1 MHCKACGWRR
11 RTIDGAGGKKNVNV
25 GLNLVEQFNVGC
37 DLAQNSRDSVSVS
50 LVPQGLAISR
60 YCNSL

>member
-37 DLAQNSRDSVSVS
+37 DLAQNSQDKRD
-50 LVPQGLAISR
+50 LFPTAL
-60 YCNSL
+60 